1 MKTLKTLI
9 IHPKDR
15 STDFL
20 KPIYAGIPDKTVI
33 TGDTTR
39 KKLHELIKSHD
50 RIIMMGHGFPGG
62 LFSMGQF
69 PATGVIVGYEEV
81 EYLRGKENIFIWCNA
96 DQFVKRY
103 ELKGF
108 STGMFISEV
117 GEAEWCGLPGTK
129 QDEVDESND
138 TFAQFMSEGL
148 NEGLGAR
155 ELKETIK
162 DRYGVLSDINR
173 VDLYN
178 NYRIYLFD

>member
-1 MKTLKTLI
+1 MKTLI

-20 KPIYAGIPDKTVI
+20 KPIYAGIPDKIVI
-33 TGDTTR
+33 TGGTTR
-39 KKLHELIKSHD
+39 KELHELIQAHD
-50 RIIMMGHGFPGG
+50 RIIMMGHGYPGG
-62 LFSMGQF
+62 LFSVGQF
-69 PATGVIVGYEEV
+69 PSPGVIIGPDEV
-81 EYLRGKENIFIWCNA
+81 YYLQGKENIFIWCNA
-96 DQFVKRY
+96 DQFVRRY
-103 ELKGF
+103 SLKGF

-117 GEAEWCGLPGTK
+117 SEAEWCGLSGTK

-173 VDLYN
+173 VALYN